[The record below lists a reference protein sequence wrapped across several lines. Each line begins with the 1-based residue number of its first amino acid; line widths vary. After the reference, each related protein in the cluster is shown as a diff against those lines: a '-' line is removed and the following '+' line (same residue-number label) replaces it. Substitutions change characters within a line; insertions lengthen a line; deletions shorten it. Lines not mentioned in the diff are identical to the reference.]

1 MLSPL
6 PRLFGSLALCL
17 ALSITARAQDSPNL
31 YTMGSSTSAPTTWD
45 GLDYSGMPWV
55 RNVSSPYHLKS
66 GLASRHL
73 FVWPS
78 HGRYFDGERW
88 KWQRPILFCTT
99 EDLLSQSFVFP
110 YLIPML
116 ENAGAVVY
124 TPRERDAQT
133 EEAVVDND
141 HPTSEGQYVE
151 RDATGKA
158 WRTADVPGFGLPHR
172 HLTDN
177 DQPFRNGT
185 SRCIATSR
193 RNEPRAEASWT
204 PNLARH
210 GRYAVYVSYTTL
222 PDAVDDAH
230 YTVFHSGGKT
240 EFRVNQR
247 MGGGTWLYL
256 GTFLF
261 EAGENE
267 QARVVLDNASTHKGH
282 VSADAV
288 RFGGGMGI
296 ASRSMPQITI
306 SPDSIFTYNY
316 PRTGQTSGLSRR
328 LEGARYYAQWSG
340 LPDTLYRHRDE
351 TSDYNGDLRARAH
364 LLNYLGG
371 GSPFMPDTLG
381 ARVPFE
387 LSFALHTDAGFNRNG
402 SIYGTLGLFTGVNEQ
417 GDSLYRT
424 GTARRT
430 SLDYA
435 RRVMTNLHNDLTRT
449 YGTDWHLRELFDK
462 NYAETRM
469 PEVPSMILELLAH
482 QNFADMK
489 FAHDPNFKFT
499 ASRAI
504 YKAMLQYVSAMH
516 GEPQPAIQPLPVNTF
531 SARLVKGQDAVQ
543 LSWQPTE
550 DSLETS
556 ATPTDYIVYT
566 RTPNTDFD
574 NGRLTGGRT
583 SVTLP
588 TVPGIHYIYKVAALN
603 AGGRSFDSPELSVY
617 CARGHR
623 NSTAPEVLVVDAFNR
638 LSGPARIETADSLG
652 FDLSADCGVPR
663 GYTLALIGKQTNF
676 DRQAMGGEGP
686 RSLGHGGSE
695 WLGRRIAG
703 NNFDGSETHTA
714 AIIEAAPHVSV
725 SSTCVDAFNGLSE
738 KQLSAYRLIDY
749 AAGLE
754 RDAPHNL
761 RPYKAIPVA
770 ARRQL
775 QHFQSNGG
783 HLLVSGSFIGSDLRS
798 EEEQRFLAQTL
809 HLSCPGN
816 VRNDSL
822 SVFTGLNLQLPVYNT
837 PNADH
842 FACNISDVL
851 EPTEGAFSAF
861 AYGNGGYSAGVAHDG
876 QNGRTLTLGFPF
888 ECISDA
894 QIRAQAMSAMLQFLL
909 RFPPQSAK

>member
-17 ALSITARAQDSPNL
+17 ALSTTARAQDSPNL

-66 GLASRHL
+66 GLAGRHL

-204 PNLARH
+204 PKLARR

-222 PDAVDDAH
+222 SDAVDDAH
-230 YTVFHSGGKT
+230 YTVYHSGGKT

-261 EAGENE
+261 AAGENE

-328 LEGARYYAQWSG
+328 LEGARYYAQWAG

-381 ARVPFE
+381 KRVPFE

-435 RRVMTNLHNDLTRT
+435 RRVMTNLHNDVTRT

-482 QNFADMK
+482 QNFTDMK

-516 GEPQPAIQPLPVNTF
+516 GEPQPAIQPLPINTF

-574 NGRLTGGRT
+574 NGRLTGGRV
-583 SVTLP
+583 SVTIP
-588 TVPGIHYIYKVAALN
+588 VSPGTHYIYKVAALN

-652 FDLSADCGVPR
+652 FDLSTDCGVPR

-676 DRQAMGGEGP
+676 DRQSMGGEGP
-686 RSLGHGGSE
+686 RSLGHGGCD
-695 WLGRRIAG
+695 WFGRRLAG
-703 NNFDGSETHTA
+703 NNFECCETHTTE
-714 AIIEAAPHVSV
+714 IIEAAPHVSV